1 MQATKQYG
9 CMSPFMAGNK
19 NQSPYSQIFLVVF
32 LIGGKNVGFLV
43 CFGSYV
49 FQCILPITYYL
60 WDLENKNKEVATFK
74 S

>member
-1 MQATKQYG
+1 
-9 CMSPFMAGNK
+9 MAGNK

-32 LIGGKNVGFLV
+32 LIGGANVGFLV

-60 WDLENKNKEVATFK
+60 WDLEK
-74 S
+74 